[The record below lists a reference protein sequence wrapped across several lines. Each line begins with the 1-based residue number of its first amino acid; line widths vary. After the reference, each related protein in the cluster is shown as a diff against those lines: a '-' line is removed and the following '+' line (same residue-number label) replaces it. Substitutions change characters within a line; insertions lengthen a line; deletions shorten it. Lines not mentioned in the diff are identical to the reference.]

1 MAHHDMMH
9 LESLAEFLEVFR
21 TQNDGAL
28 SQSRFHRK
36 NFLVWEV
43 EKKKSGQDLM
53 FSSLVAKRPEL

>member
-21 TQNDGAL
+21 TQNDSAL

-36 NFLVWEV
+36 LVFGMGGKE
-43 EKKKSGQDLM
+43 KKSGQH
-53 FSSLVAKRPEL
+53 